1 MKNWKNNRGCLI
13 NFENK
18 DLSELNEYSDNYQ
31 KKILNLY
38 EFYFYINQN
47 IKIKRIINYE
57 FKDIIYI
64 NNNKIK
70 DFFKWEKY

>member
-13 NFENK
+13 NNLDNNSNEIVENY
-18 DLSELNEYSDNYQ
+18 E
-31 KKILNLY
+31 KKLLKLY
-38 EFYFYINQN
+38 ELYFYINQN

-70 DFFKWEKY
+70 KFFKWEKY